1 VSNLTLLYVHRIGVI
16 LWIGGIV
23 AVALAAALATEDDR
37 PATARSLRAVITR
50 VVTPAM
56 LVAWLG
62 GLGILLPAF
71 TTVYA
76 KAGWM
81 HGKLTLV
88 LIASGL
94 SGVIAGRLRRAS
106 QGEKLEAG
114 PMRALGLV
122 VLTIAIVIVGLAV
135 FRPGA

>member
-1 VSNLTLLYVHRIGVI
+1 
-16 LWIGGIV
+16 
-23 AVALAAALATEDDR
+23 
-37 PATARSLRAVITR
+37 VITR

-122 VLTIAIVIVGLAV
+122 VLTIAIVIVGRAV